1 MENEDSDLM
10 NQDEV
15 VEVIQLEGGDI
26 EEDLADE
33 VEDIELENEEDEEN
47 GAYGGG
53 DIKDNSTF
61 TFTKHTDSVFS
72 VNIDPKSNNLVIS
85 GGQDDK
91 AYVWSATNGEVL
103 LNCTGH
109 KDSVTC
115 VGFSHDG
122 VYAATADLSGLI
134 KVWKVE
140 TKKEIWS
147 FEVSDVEWLQWHPLA
162 HVLIVGTVDGDTW
175 MWKIPDGDCKTF
187 QGHGCTA
194 GVGRIMPD
202 GKRLCVGYDDGSVKL
217 WDMKSGGI
225 IHNITGNDAHKSS
238 IICLDCYNDNNI
250 IITGSTDVTAKII
263 NTNSG
268 KVLSTFDCKD
278 KNSQEENSVETVG
291 FCKVQNLA
299 ATGTLLGSLCIWDVP
314 TQTVRNVCH
323 HETGIV
329 KLKWDN
335 TSPLVYTACLDG
347 IVRLWDARNSELIS
361 SWSGHLDSILDF
373 NISNDS
379 NILVTASDDNT
390 AKVFTLN
397 SPER

>member
-1 MENEDSDLM
+1 MA
-10 NQDEV
+10 
-15 VEVIQLEGGDI
+15 DI
-26 EEDLADE
+26 
-33 VEDIELENEEDEEN
+33 NN
-47 GAYGGG
+47 
-53 DIKDNSTF
+53 
-61 TFTKHTDSVFS
+61 SVFS

-122 VYAATADLSGLI
+122 MYAATADLSGLI

-147 FEVSDVEWLQWHPLA
+147 FEASDVE
-162 HVLIVGTVDGDTW
+162 
-175 MWKIPDGDCKTF
+175 TF

-202 GKRLCVGYDDGSVKL
+202 
-217 WDMKSGGI
+217 
-225 IHNITGNDAHKSS
+225 GNDAHKSS

-250 IITGSTDVTAKII
+250 MITGSTDVTAKII
-263 NTNSG
+263 NTNTG

-373 NISNDS
+373 NIS
-379 NILVTASDDNT
+379 
-390 AKVFTLN
+390 
-397 SPER
+397 